1 MAKWF
6 VLGSLCVL
14 SLVFVGVATAEDKA
28 DPTGKWTWTVTFN
41 NQSRDQSVTLKLDGD
56 KLTGTM
62 PGRDGQE
69 RQIENGSF
77 KDGTVSFTV
86 TRERDG
92 NKFVSKYSGKVE
104 GDKITGKI
112 ESERDGQTQSRD
124 WTATRAK

>member
-6 VLGSLCVL
+6 VFGSLCAL
-14 SLVFVGVATAEDKA
+14 SLVLVGVATAEEKA
-28 DPTGKWTWTVTFN
+28 DPTGKWTWSVTFN
-41 NQSRDQSVTLKLDGD
+41 NQTREQSVTLKLDGD
-56 KLTGTM
+56 KLTGSM

-69 RQIENGSF
+69 TQIENASF

-86 TRERDG
+86 TRERQG
-92 NKFVSKYSGKVE
+92 NKFTSKYTGKVE

-112 ESERDGQTQSRD
+112 ESERDGKTNSRD